1 MESFVRPGPGPDNW
15 VSRTNYPLHGII
27 QTGPE
32 ELSFY
37 VSRRYAQPEWHIRR
51 YTVRLDGFTSIN
63 TPFAGG
69 EFTTRL
75 LSFTGSVLT
84 LNYATGAAGSIQVEL
99 QDTDGRPIP
108 GLALNDCDNII
119 GDEIS
124 RLVTWNRVSDL
135 TALRDQHCRL
145 RFVMKDAD
153 IYSMKFD

>member
-1 MESFVRPGPGPDNW
+1 M
-15 VSRTNYPLHGII
+15 
-27 QTGPE
+27 
-32 ELSFY
+32 
-37 VSRRYAQPEWHIRR
+37 
-51 YTVRLDGFTSIN
+51 RLDGFTSIN